1 MWGEKKLFLKKSP
14 CLFSSLTFLVK
25 LITGNCLSWIQRQ
38 CPSLTS
44 SHPPVPEDL
53 CTCTWQS
60 FRSFSTDYR
69 VAAAE
74 LISAVRQ
81 LSTLIA
87 QTSSFWQTSKLYLQ
101 SLKPATPPTSTFC
114 QPDVWGAQES
124 KWQRFLSLSPWLCP
138 LHSLNLLPDFSSVLS
153 VSNHPLN
160 THLEKKNTYLT
171 TSQYGTISHLIPH
184 FLSSPFR
191 PAALKRL
198 PIYFRP
204 FLSPLPSLF

>member
-25 LITGNCLSWIQRQ
+25 LITGNCLSWVQRQ

-101 SLKPATPPTSTFC
+101 SLKPATPPTSTLSAWCVEELRRVNDNVSSPYLLGSALYTILTF
-114 QPDVWGAQES
+114 S
-124 KWQRFLSLSPWLCP
+124 LTFLL
-138 LHSLNLLPDFSSVLS
+138 F
-153 VSNHPLN
+153 
-160 THLEKKNTYLT
+160 
-171 TSQYGTISHLIPH
+171 SQY
-184 FLSSPFR
+184 
-191 PAALKRL
+191 
-198 PIYFRP
+198 
-204 FLSPLPSLF
+204 

>member
-25 LITGNCLSWIQRQ
+25 LITGNCLSWVQRQ

-124 KWQRFLSLSPWLCP
+124 KWQRFLSLSHGSALYTV
-138 LHSLNLLPDFSSVLS
+138 LTFSLTFLLF
-153 VSNHPLN
+153 
-160 THLEKKNTYLT
+160 
-171 TSQYGTISHLIPH
+171 SQY
-184 FLSSPFR
+184 
-191 PAALKRL
+191 
-198 PIYFRP
+198 
-204 FLSPLPSLF
+204 